1 MRLFLIEMHVAEYPA
16 QTSDFQFAPV
26 SEIKKQRPVLNP
38 VMWNAQ
44 KNVGASL
51 ILRHVKFAIAN
62 VALDHRSVAI
72 AYVKS
77 ITPKCM

>member
-1 MRLFLIEMHVAEYPA
+1 MRLFLIEMHVAEQPSETA
-16 QTSDFQFAPV
+16 DFKFAPA
-26 SEIKKQRPVLNP
+26 SEIKKQRPVLNEI
-38 VMWNAQ
+38 VRDAQ

-62 VALDHRSVAI
+62 VALANRSMTI
-72 AYVKS
+72 DYFKS